1 MSVVLDASALL
12 AYLHDEPGNEAVEK
26 VLAGAMISTVN
37 LAEVIQKAM
46 ARSVE
51 VQGLRQ
57 DLEALGLD
65 IIPFTATQAEGAA
78 RLWQRTRAFGL
89 SLGDRACLSLGLEL
103 ALPVLTADQEWR
115 QLELGLEIQLIR

>member
-12 AYLHDEPGNEAVEK
+12 AYLHDEPGSETVEK
-26 VLAGAMISTVN
+26 VLSEAMISTVN

-51 VQGLRQ
+51 VKGLRQ
-57 DLEALGLD
+57 DLEAVGLS

-78 RLWQRTRAFGL
+78 QLWQKTRSFGL

-103 ALPVLTADQEWR
+103 ALPVFTADQEWQR
-115 QLELGLEIQLIR
+115 LELGLEIQLIR

>member
-12 AYLHDEPGNEAVEK
+12 AYLHDEPGSEAVEK
-26 VLAGAMISTVN
+26 VLSEAMISTVN

-57 DLEALGLD
+57 DLEALGLS
-65 IIPFTATQAEGAA
+65 IIPFTETQAEGAA
-78 RLWQRTRAFGL
+78 QLWQKTHAFGL

-115 QLELGLEIQLIR
+115 RLELGLEIQLIR

>member
-12 AYLHDEPGNEAVEK
+12 AYLHDEPGSEAVEK
-26 VLAGAMISTVN
+26 VLSEAMISTVN

-57 DLEALGLD
+57 DLEALGLS
-65 IIPFTATQAEGAA
+65 I
-78 RLWQRTRAFGL
+78 
-89 SLGDRACLSLGLEL
+89 
-103 ALPVLTADQEWR
+103 
-115 QLELGLEIQLIR
+115 